1 MSKGHTRTFVKK
13 HLPATTQAGVNS
25 RPEVRV
31 RELPPKFDKDGKDA
45 VILCPFCDIPHPI
58 SIGKDSPCGT
68 NLRLTAVQT
77 IFPARTVKKLKLVCM
92 KCHQSDLPGQTGGD
106 MIQFNNA
113 FVHLIDLSAG
123 SAQADCAP
131 GTKLIA
137 VPPKFSKV
145 AQVVHNLPL
154 PIRRAVE
161 RRMGYAKPVTEVD
174 PEGNETGKTL
184 GYFFYKASA

>member
-1 MSKGHTRTFVKK
+1 MSKGHTRNFVKK
-13 HLPATTQAGVNS
+13 QVNS

-31 RELPPKFDKDGKDA
+31 RELPPKFDQNGKDA
-45 VILCPFCDIPHPI
+45 VILCPFCGIPHPI

-92 KCHQSDLPGQTGGD
+92 KCHQSDGE

-113 FVHLIDLSAG
+113 FVHLID
-123 SAQADCAP
+123 CVP
-131 GTKLIA
+131 GTKLVA
-137 VPPKFSKV
+137 VPPKFSGF
-145 AQVVHNLPL
+145 AQVVHSLPL
-154 PIRRAVE
+154 PLRRAVE
-161 RRMGYAKPVTEVD
+161 RRTGYAKPVTEVD

>member
-1 MSKGHTRTFVKK
+1 MSKGHTRNFVKK
-13 HLPATTQAGVNS
+13 QVSS
-25 RPEVRV
+25 RPEVRI
-31 RELPPKFDKDGKDA
+31 RELPPKFDQNGKDA
-45 VILCPFCDIPHPI
+45 IILCPFCDIPHPI

-92 KCHQSDLPGQTGGD
+92 KCHQSTGE

-113 FVHLIDLSAG
+113 FVHLI
-123 SAQADCAP
+123 DCAP

-145 AQVVHNLPL
+145 AQVVHSLPL
-154 PIRRAVE
+154 PLRRAVE
-161 RRMGYAKPVTEVD
+161 RRTGYAKPVTEVD
-174 PEGNETGKTL
+174 PEGKDTGKTL
-184 GYFFYKASA
+184 GYFFYKPQVPRQAGEAS